1 VPAAADDMPVGGG
14 CALGLDRT
22 ITGVNPFP
30 VKGRSSMRHLLVVL
44 PALILATAAQAST
57 IYYGNKV
64 GMELTIVK
72 KSGIGST
79 HASILAK
86 HDRRKA
92 GVYCREYGHDF
103 SKECIDAEM
112 KSPLHFEITANCKT
126 GKFTTFYGAN
136 MLFQGRNKGTDVTT
150 EYLITSIDDNVV
162 LDGSGASSYDVTL
175 DQFKALCPNR
185 VR

>member
-1 VPAAADDMPVGGG
+1 
-14 CALGLDRT
+14 
-22 ITGVNPFP
+22 
-30 VKGRSSMRHLLVVL
+30 MRRLLLVL
-44 PALILATAAQAST
+44 PALLLATSAEART

-72 KSGIGST
+72 RSGIGSEQ
-79 HASILAK
+79 ASILAK
-86 HDRRKA
+86 HNRQKA

-136 MLFQGRNKGTDVTT
+136 MLFQGRNKGSEVTT
-150 EYLITSIDDNVV
+150 DYLITSIDDNVV

>member
-1 VPAAADDMPVGGG
+1 
-14 CALGLDRT
+14 
-22 ITGVNPFP
+22 
-30 VKGRSSMRHLLVVL
+30 MRHLLVVL
-44 PALILATAAQAST
+44 SALILPTAAQAST

-72 KSGIGST
+72 KTGIGST

-86 HDRRKA
+86 HNRQKA
-92 GVYCREYGHDF
+92 RVYCREYGHDF
-103 SKECIDAEM
+103 SEDCIAAEM
-112 KSPLHFEITANCKT
+112 KAPLHFEIIANCKT

-150 EYLITSIDDNVV
+150 DYLITDTDENVL

>member
-1 VPAAADDMPVGGG
+1 MPRLLAALCAVMLASPAGAAT
-14 CALGLDRT
+14 L
-22 ITGVNPFP
+22 
-30 VKGRSSMRHLLVVL
+30 
-44 PALILATAAQAST
+44 
-57 IYYGNKV
+57 YYGSRV

-79 HASILAK
+79 HAGILAR

-92 GVYCREYGHDF
+92 RVYCEYGHDF
-103 SKECIDAEM
+103 TEECIDAEM
-112 KSPLHFEITANCKT
+112 QAPLHFEITANCKT
-126 GKFTTFYGAN
+126 GEFTTFYGAK

-150 EYLITSIDDNVV
+150 DYRITAVDEKVV
-162 LDGSGASSYDVTL
+162 LDGSGASGYDYTL

>member
-1 VPAAADDMPVGGG
+1 
-14 CALGLDRT
+14 
-22 ITGVNPFP
+22 
-30 VKGRSSMRHLLVVL
+30 MRRLLVALFTLMLVS
-44 PALILATAAQAST
+44 PAVART
-57 IYYGNKV
+57 IYYGNRV

-72 KSGIGST
+72 RTGIGSA
-79 HASILAK
+79 HASIVAK
-86 HDRRKA
+86 HNRQKA
-92 GVYCREYGHDF
+92 RVYCREYAHDF
-103 SKECIDAEM
+103 SEDCIAAEM

-136 MLFQGRNKGTDVTT
+136 MLFQGRNKGTDVST
-150 EYLITSIDDNVV
+150 EYLITDTDENVV

>member
-1 VPAAADDMPVGGG
+1 
-14 CALGLDRT
+14 
-22 ITGVNPFP
+22 
-30 VKGRSSMRHLLVVL
+30 MRRLLLVL
-44 PALILATAAQAST
+44 PALLLATSAEART

-72 KSGIGST
+72 RSGIGSE
-79 HASILAK
+79 HACVVAK
-86 HDRRKA
+86 IDMKKA

-136 MLFQGRNKGTDVTT
+136 MLFQGRNKGTQVTT
-150 EYLITSIDDNVV
+150 DYLITSIDDNVV
-162 LDGSGASSYDVTL
+162 LDGSGARPTMSRWTSSKRSAPIASASGVCDTVPIGTNGG
-175 DQFKALCPNR
+175 ANA
-185 VR
+185 